1 MATYVQG
8 NVAGADAGSTSIT
21 TTLTGVAAG
30 NLIVVYVG
38 WEGATTTV
46 TVGDGTSSFTGLDA
60 TSGAGGDLWGR
71 WFYLLSS
78 TSGNKT
84 YTVTYGASR
93 AFRRVAVMEFNSSN
107 AWALDAGP
115 SGGSGASSNPQSG
128 NISTT
133 GTEDAVLGACLNY
146 ANSADMDPQIADT
159 NATGNVSTT
168 SGDGI
173 GMWYRILTGT
183 ASNIHAQNNAG
194 WLFWVCDI
202 VAFKAE
208 AGGASSTPSLKRR
221 LNILLRLC
229 LSSFSTLFGRL
240 LR

>member
-8 NVAGADAGSTSIT
+8 NVAGNDAGSTSIT

-30 NLIVVYVG
+30 NLIVIYVG

-46 TVGDGTSSFTGLDA
+46 SVSDGTSSFTGLDA

-93 AFRRVAVMEFNSSN
+93 SYRRVAVMEFNSSN
-107 AWALDAGP
+107 TWALDAGP
-115 SGGSGASSNPQSG
+115 SVGSVAGTNPTSG
-128 NISTT
+128 NITTT
-133 GTEDAVLGACLNY
+133 GSEVVALGACINY
-146 ANSADMDPQIADT
+146 GSNTSESQTIGGSASA
-159 NATGNVSTT
+159 GNVQTEA
-168 SGDGI
+168 GDSI
-173 GMWYRILTGT
+173 VMWYRIATV
-183 ASNIHAQNNAG
+183 SNGSAVSSPA
-194 WLFWVCDI
+194 WVTWVCDI

>member
-1 MATYVQG
+1 MATYIQG
-8 NVAGADAGSTSIT
+8 NVNAADAGSTSIT

-46 TVGDGTSSFTGLDA
+46 SVSDGTSSFTGLDA

-93 AFRRVAVMEFNSSN
+93 GYRRVAVMEFNSANTWS
-107 AWALDAGP
+107 LDQGP
-115 SGGSGASSNPQSG
+115 SGGSGSGSYPTSG
-128 NISTT
+128 NITTT
-133 GTEDAVLGACLNY
+133 GSEVVALGASLNY
-146 ANSADMDPQIADT
+146 TTDSYGTLTIDGGAAG
-159 NATGNVSTT
+159 GNVNSG

-173 GMWYRILTGT
+173 VMWYRIAEISAGG
-183 ASNIHAQNNAG
+183 AVNAYNNVS
-194 WLFWVCDI
+194 WVCDI

-208 AGGASSTPSLKRR
+208 AGGASSTPSWGMNLGIAMGMFKGMR
-221 LNILLRLC
+221 IAAK
-229 LSSFSTLFGRL
+229 
-240 LR
+240 